1 MFFCII
7 PCPLWI
13 LSSSLFSFSC
23 FFFLKNKKTKRIF
36 ISLQIVIQTGLVEI
50 GEDSER
56 PLAIIET
63 HTDSGLGKK
72 RFLNT
77 TLEEVLNTIHTATS
91 EGFPVKIIA
100 TFTCVYFL
108 IFLSSI
114 VGYSFVLWLCY
125 KLKRQRESPLTC
137 CIANVAIADV
147 AFTAIYFW
155 LDSILMDLGWRRNTL
170 LITKLFH
177 WSMLF
182 HLPNGSCS
190 Y

>member
-1 MFFCII
+1 MFFCIV

-77 TLEEVLNTIHTATS
+77 TFEEVLNTIHTATS
-91 EGFPVKIIA
+91 EGFPMAIIA

-114 VGYSFVLWLCY
+114 VGNSFVLWLCY
-125 KLKRQRESPLTC
+125 KLKRQRESPFTC

-155 LDSILMDLGWRRNTL
+155 LDSILMDLGRRRNTL
-170 LITKLFH
+170 
-177 WSMLF
+177 
-182 HLPNGSCS
+182 
-190 Y
+190 

>member
-77 TLEEVLNTIHTATS
+77 TFEEVLNTIHTATS
-91 EGFPVKIIA
+91 EGFPVAIIA
-100 TFTCVYFL
+100 TSTCVYFL

-114 VGYSFVLWLCY
+114 VGYSFVLWLLQT
-125 KLKRQRESPLTC
+125 KTTTRVSFDVLHRQRSNCRRSIYGNIFLT
-137 CIANVAIADV
+137 
-147 AFTAIYFW
+147 W
-155 LDSILMDLGWRRNTL
+155 
-170 LITKLFH
+170 
-177 WSMLF
+177 
-182 HLPNGSCS
+182 
-190 Y
+190 